1 MLGVNWLSSLGPIIW
16 DFNNLTMK
24 FWRHGRQI
32 IWTSL
37 GKPRPDQPRLH
48 TLSPTATMEA
58 LLTSFSHLFRD
69 PQGLPPQRRY
79 DHRIHLKD
87 PSKSTTVRPYRYP
100 HLQKAELE
108 KQCQDMLAQGIIRY
122 STSPFSSPVLLVKKQ
137 DGSWRFCVDYRALND
152 NTLKDKFPIPI
163 IDELLDELEGA
174 KFFTKLDLRSG
185 YHQVRMHP
193 DDIEK
198 TAFRAHHGH
207 FEFLV
212 MPFGLCN
219 APSTFQAL
227 MNDILGPYLQKFVL
241 VFFDDILI
249 YSKTWNQHLDHIQ
262 KVFSILQK
270 SAVYLKKSKCSFG
283 QTMVGYLGHIISD
296 QGVAVDPEK
305 IQAISSWPQP
315 TTVK

>member
-1 MLGVNWLSSLGPIIW
+1 MQIDTEIFNIDCYSIKLGGYDLVLGVNWLSSLGPIIW

-87 PSKSTTVRPYRYP
+87 HSKPTAVRPYRYP

-163 IDELLDELEGA
+163 IDE
-174 KFFTKLDLRSG
+174 
-185 YHQVRMHP
+185 
-193 DDIEK
+193 
-198 TAFRAHHGH
+198 
-207 FEFLV
+207 
-212 MPFGLCN
+212 
-219 APSTFQAL
+219 
-227 MNDILGPYLQKFVL
+227 
-241 VFFDDILI
+241 
-249 YSKTWNQHLDHIQ
+249 
-262 KVFSILQK
+262 
-270 SAVYLKKSKCSFG
+270 
-283 QTMVGYLGHIISD
+283 
-296 QGVAVDPEK
+296 
-305 IQAISSWPQP
+305 
-315 TTVK
+315 